1 MGWLSMQSLG
11 GHAGPREYLD
21 NQFTHE
27 DADHRSRVLR
37 SSITRRVYYAAVEHV
52 RLSEGEREVWACV
65 CLTRYNPKAR
75 DGYIFGYKDMEESMG
90 PYYCDCPAAI
100 LDLLT
105 PTDNEN
111 ALSWRA
117 KCREAAAQR
126 RTLSTKPKPRPG
138 QIIVFEAPVEFSGGA
153 MFERMEV
160 VAHPWRKRG
169 ILFRALGRP
178 GFYSIPGVS
187 KMAYRIE
194 APSSAS

>member
-21 NQFTHE
+21 NQFAHE
-27 DADHRSRVLR
+27 DDQLRSRVLR
-37 SSITRRVYYAAVEHV
+37 SSICRRVYYAAVEHV
-52 RLSEGEREVWACV
+52 RPPDGEREVWACV
-65 CLTRYNPKAR
+65 CLTRYNPNAR

-90 PYYCDCPAAI
+90 PYYYDCPAVI

-111 ALSWRA
+111 SLSWRA

-126 RTLSTKPKPRPG
+126 RTVAAKPKPRPG
-138 QIIVFEAPVEFSGGA
+138 QVIVFEPPVEFAGGA

-160 VAHPWRKRG
+160 VAHPWRKRS
-169 ILFRALGRP
+169 ILFRAPGRP
-178 GFYSIPGVS
+178 GLYHIPGVN
-187 KMAYRIE
+187 KLAYRLE
-194 APSSAS
+194 APLSTS

>member
-21 NQFTHE
+21 HQFTHE
-27 DADHRSRVLR
+27 DQELRSTVLR
-37 SSITRRVYYAAVEHV
+37 SSIVRGVYYAAIEHV
-52 RLSEGEREVWACV
+52 RPGGEREVWACV
-65 CLTRYNPKAR
+65 CLVRHNPKAR

-90 PYYCDCPAAI
+90 PYSYDSPAAI

-111 ALSWRA
+111 ALAWRA
-117 KCREAAAQR
+117 KCREAAVQR
-126 RTLSTKPKPRPG
+126 RTLAAKPKPRPG
-138 QIIVFEAPVEFSGGA
+138 QIIVFDAPVEFANGV

-169 ILFRALGRP
+169 VLFRAPGRA
-178 GFYSIPGVS
+178 GLYRIPGVG
-187 KMAYRIE
+187 KLDYRLE
-194 APSSAS
+194 VPSA